1 MFKNA
6 DRVVGKGSAKTTV
19 YESIDGHDEK
29 WSECFEE
36 GSGGRGGKGKQK
48 LNNLRGRQ
56 TSTTKV
62 TKLML
67 QGERGRWKWLIV
79 GAS

>member
-1 MFKNA
+1 MRITVGPVSMGTSCRIILMFKNA

-36 GSGGRGGKGKQK
+36 GSGGRGGKRKAKVEQLEGKTNFHNQ
-48 LNNLRGRQ
+48 
-56 TSTTKV
+56 SH
-62 TKLML
+62 
-67 QGERGRWKWLIV
+67 
-79 GAS
+79 